1 MLAAGSLWR
10 EPGRAVGGGK
20 GDAKA
25 DAFECKLAIREDQGL
40 FWPRAIGGAA
50 KKFRADRRGLD
61 DKDLADAGDRRIGPD
76 IGPGLGLVAGR
87 KDFDQ
92 EHRIGEG
99 RFFCIVT
106 RAGNREVRDTDIGVR
121 LNMRDDAG
129 RRDNRARAPAFREMM
144 GSLHDSFKIVR

>member
-50 KKFRADRRGLD
+50 KKFRADRSGLED
-61 DKDLADAGDRRIGPD
+61 QDLADAGDRRIGPD
-76 IGPGLGLVAGR
+76 IGPGLGLVAGG

-92 EHRIGEG
+92 EDRIGKR

-106 RAGNREVRDTDIGVR
+106 RAGDSEVRDTDIGLR

-129 RRDNRARAPAFREMM
+129 RRDDRARAPALAEV
-144 GSLHDSFKIVR
+144 IANQAA